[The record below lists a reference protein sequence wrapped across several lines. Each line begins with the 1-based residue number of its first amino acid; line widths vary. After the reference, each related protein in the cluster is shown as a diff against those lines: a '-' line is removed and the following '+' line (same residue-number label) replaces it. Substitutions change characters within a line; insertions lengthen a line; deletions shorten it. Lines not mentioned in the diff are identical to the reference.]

1 MVAQRGSR
9 NSEKCSAMRPVTSS
23 SFIRPDRQPSPEWAS
38 HEDRRDGHRTD
49 IRQADPGIC
58 EYRIFATLAR
68 FSALVREAAVSL
80 TPVATGHSVVCS
92 VRVHFEHGVPV
103 TVTARGRHAY
113 DAINRV
119 AYRIGPMLTR
129 HAHVNSPF

>member
-1 MVAQRGSR
+1 MNIHV
-9 NSEKCSAMRPVTSS
+9 
-23 SFIRPDRQPSPEWAS
+23 
-38 HEDRRDGHRTD
+38 TD
-49 IRQADPGIC
+49 IGRTFSRQTRAYA
-58 EYRIFATLAR
+58 EYRIFASLAR
-68 FSALVREAAVSL
+68 FSAFVREAAVSL

-119 AYRIGPMLTR
+119 AYRIGPMLNR
-129 HAHVNSPF
+129 HAHVNKKRRALKW

>member
-1 MVAQRGSR
+1 MKIDV
-9 NSEKCSAMRPVTSS
+9 
-23 SFIRPDRQPSPEWAS
+23 
-38 HEDRRDGHRTD
+38 TD
-49 IRQADPGIC
+49 IGRTFGRQTRAYA
-58 EYRIFATLAR
+58 EYRIFASLAR

-80 TPVATGHSVVCS
+80 TPMNTGHSVVCS
-92 VRVHFEHGVPV
+92 VLVNFEHGVPV

-119 AYRIGPMLTR
+119 AHRIGPVLNR